1 MNSKSEKART
11 TLSMYSREFNSGLTQ
26 VCRLTT
32 LARCRRL
39 PVSSRDSMQLGG
51 FAAFALFA
59 AVAGGVVW
67 LVVRSRR
74 LEKQA
79 DFDRSVRARKLGWRY
94 DGTRAGKIDYRF
106 AGEQGG
112 VAWTMWYD
120 SDRGDD
126 SPTPKAC
133 WTTENLRTGR
143 LSLVILG
150 RRRYGLE
157 SGLFGRLLMGV
168 VSGIAAAA
176 NGGEGAPDKVEFYE
190 TAVLLDA
197 ARAAFNERYAVAVS
211 PDMPR
216 GWLDEDLQQH
226 LTKWPDGRGTNAF
239 KPEDAVEINLGPRGL
254 SITVQK
260 MPDGMAHWRHLAELG
275 QQLAARLAAARR

>member
-1 MNSKSEKART
+1 MQ
-11 TLSMYSREFNSGLTQ
+11 FGGL
-26 VCRLTT
+26 
-32 LARCRRL
+32 
-39 PVSSRDSMQLGG
+39 
-51 FAAFALFA
+51 AAFAMFA

-74 LEKQA
+74 LERQA

-94 DGTRAGKIDYRF
+94 DGTREGRIDYRF

-126 SPTPKAC
+126 SPTPKAY
-133 WTTENLRTGR
+133 WTTENLRTAR

-168 VSGIAAAA
+168 VSGITAAAS
-176 NGGEGAPDKVEFYE
+176 GGEGAPDKVEFYE
-190 TAVLLDA
+190 TAVLLDE

-216 GWLDEDLQQH
+216 GWLNEDLQRR
-226 LTKWPDGRGTNAF
+226 LTRWPDGHGSSAF
-239 KPEDAVEINLGPRGL
+239 KPEDAVEVNLGPRGL

-260 MPDGMAHWRHLAELG
+260 MPDGMAHWQHLAELG
-275 QQLAARLAAARR
+275 EQLAARLAGARR

>member
-1 MNSKSEKART
+1 
-11 TLSMYSREFNSGLTQ
+11 MYPFRFNGGLTQ
-26 VCRLTT
+26 VCRVTT

-39 PVSSRDSMQLGG
+39 PVSSGVSVQLGG
-51 FAAFALFA
+51 LAAFAVFA
-59 AVAGGVVW
+59 TVAGGVAW
-67 LVVRSRR
+67 LVVRGRQ
-74 LEKQA
+74 LERQA

-94 DGTRAGKIDYRF
+94 DGTRDGKIDYRF

-133 WTTENLRTGR
+133 WTTENLRTAR

-157 SGLFGRLLMGV
+157 SGMFGRLLMGV

-176 NGGEGAPDKVEFYE
+176 SGREGVSDKVEFYE
-190 TAVLLDA
+190 AAVLLDE
-197 ARAAFNERYAVAVS
+197 ARPAFNERYAVAIS

-216 GWLDEDLQQH
+216 GWLDEDLQRR
-226 LTKWPDGRGTNAF
+226 LTLWPDGRGSSAF
-239 KPEDAVEINLGPRGL
+239 KPEDAAEINLGPRGL

-260 MPDGMAHWRHLAELG
+260 MPQGMPHWQHLAELG
-275 QQLAARLAAARR
+275 QQLAARLAGARR